1 MLWPY
6 QSLDD
11 RTKIRKEAQGL
22 EEWVE
27 ASKANMLSNN
37 FVPVS

>member
-11 RTKIRKEAQGL
+11 RTKIRKDAQEL

-37 FVPVS
+37 FVSVS